1 MKKHEKLVYLKD
13 ADFDLFI
20 KTRQMVF
27 DEFSDQQTLFCC
39 CGRCATGAH
48 ERNCTKFNNR
58 VDTETIKRLSHLLPK
73 KGSSK

>member
-1 MKKHEKLVYLKD
+1 MEKHEKLAYLKD

-27 DEFSDQQTLFCC
+27 DEFSSQLKMLCC
-39 CGRCATGAH
+39 CGMLATSLH
-48 ERNCTKFNNR
+48 KRRCTKFNNK